1 MRQNSPL
8 LNEGEF
14 LLSTYSTIIRHIGL
28 NPKSRM
34 TAKTKTDKNTYPAVP
49 KFAELAAKRNNDSIS
64 VHADTMQVQWT
75 E

>member
-1 MRQNSPL
+1 
-8 LNEGEF
+8 
-14 LLSTYSTIIRHIGL
+14 
-28 NPKSRM
+28 M

-49 KFAELAAKRNNDSIS
+49 KFAELAAKRNNDSTS